1 MKRILIAL
9 MMLTLFFSASCTQA
23 EETHSPLRVKL
34 TVGSKVLYATLED
47 NSASRSLLAQLP
59 MSLNFSDYNG
69 TEKIAYPD
77 EPLDV
82 SDAPGSCDPDTGTLA
97 YYQPWGNL
105 CIFYRDFRASNGL
118 TPLGKIEG
126 DMTVL
131 TNQTSD
137 FTVLLENDSES
148 MRKPLVVYFSHSGNT
163 ATLAGYIAM
172 QTSGDLFE
180 IIPEVPYPDDFDGTV
195 TIFHQERDTGAQPA
209 VASFVDN
216 MADYDMVFI
225 GYPIW
230 GGDIPPVAQTFL
242 RQYDWTGKTVIPF
255 CTHGGSGLSG
265 SVDTL
270 KELCTGATILGGFA
284 INGDDVDRYGE
295 SITAWL
301 DEVSNETGIVFGYG
315 SAQAE

>member
-1 MKRILIAL
+1 MKRVLVAM
-9 MMLTLFFSASCTQA
+9 MMLTLFFSVSCAQA
-23 EETHSPLRVKL
+23 EETQNPLRVKL
-34 TVGSKVLYATLED
+34 TAGDKVLYATLAD

-59 MSLNFSDYNG
+59 MSLHFSDYNG

-82 SDAPGSCDPDTGTLA
+82 SDAPDSCDPDTGTLA

-126 DMTVL
+126 DL
-131 TNQTSD
+131 TALIDQTGD
-137 FTVLLENDSES
+137 FTVLLENVSKS
-148 MRKPLVVYFSHSGNT
+148 VHKTLVAYFSHSGNT
-163 ATLAGYIAM
+163 ATLAGYIAI
-172 QTSGDLFE
+172 QAGGDLFE
-180 IIPEVPYPDDFDGTV
+180 IVPEVPYPDDFDETV

-209 VASFVDN
+209 VTSFVDN
-216 MADYDMVFI
+216 MSDYDIVFV

-230 GGDIPPVAQTFL
+230 GSDIPPVAQTFL

-270 KELCTGATILGGFA
+270 RALCSGATILDGFA
-284 INGDDVDRYGE
+284 MTGHDIDLYGE
-295 SITAWL
+295 SLTAWL
-301 DEVSNETGIVFGYG
+301 EKVSNETGSVF
-315 SAQAE
+315 